1 MKQIVLNLLVIL
13 ILIVGVFMLSGCGNN
28 EKVENTDNTIIDIT
42 ESTEI
47 MSEEEEMDNNTITVS
62 SESMTMIH
70 DSELNNKIYNITFES
85 NAEDNE
91 MTTNTQSPDYAQI
104 INENANYIFSIQIDE
119 LSQAEY
125 DITMENEKKN
135 PDWKEEKLGEF
146 TAYTSTD
153 PIGTKTIRVIIDESN
168 PEGRVYATMLLDF
181 YDSSNTNGITMEEL
195 YKSSKVQF
203 IINNIKCDETS
214 K

>member
-1 MKQIVLNLLVIL
+1 MKKLIFHLLVVL
-13 ILIVGVFMLSGCGNN
+13 TLVVGTLVLSGCGNN
-28 EKVENTDNTIIDIT
+28 EEVNNLDKTSVDVVENTDINTED
-42 ESTEI
+42 EGL
-47 MSEEEEMDNNTITVS
+47 DNGTVVVS

-85 NAEDNE
+85 NSEDNE
-91 MTTNTQSPDYAQI
+91 MTTNTQYPDYAQI
-104 INENANYIFSIQIDE
+104 TNENGNYMFSIQIDE

-125 DITMENEKKN
+125 DITMENEKN
-135 PDWKEEKLGEF
+135 NSDWKEEKFGEF

-181 YDSSNTNGITMEEL
+181 YDSSNTNGMTIEEL

-203 IINNIKCDETS
+203 IINSIKCIATS